1 MKYSVI
7 VLPRAEFDFQRLYD
21 YIKKRSKR
29 GSDSWANAFYRALK
43 KLHMQ
48 PEAMG
53 LAPESED
60 HAEDIRQL
68 PFKTRQG
75 MTYRALFVIRGDLV
89 FVIHLRGPG
98 QDTMSPDEIQP
109 PD

>member
-1 MKYSVI
+1 MNYSVI
-7 VLPRAEFDFQRLYD
+7 ILPRAEFDFQRLYD

-29 GSDSWANAFYRALK
+29 GADSWVNTFHRSLKRLHKQPDAL
-43 KLHMQ
+43 
-48 PEAMG
+48 E

-68 PFKTRQG
+68 LFKTGQG
-75 MTYRALFVIRGDLV
+75 LIYRALFVIRDDIV
-89 FVIHLRGPG
+89 FIIHIRGPG
-98 QDTMSPDEIQP
+98 QDVISPDDLRL